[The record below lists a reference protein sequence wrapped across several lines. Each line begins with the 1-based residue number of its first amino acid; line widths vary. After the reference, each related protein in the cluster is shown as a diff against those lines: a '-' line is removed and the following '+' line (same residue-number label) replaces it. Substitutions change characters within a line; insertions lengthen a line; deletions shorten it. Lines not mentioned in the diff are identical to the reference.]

1 MLLYTMSPEQMACR
15 SGTCTIVASAP
26 SAPPI
31 VRNRRGWPSRSDSCE
46 LVKVGTT
53 GDLRK
58 LPGEPGVP
66 ARHDFGGGLATR
78 LVDDL
83 LIAGHQLGVGKGVQH
98 WPGPEEVVGV
108 TVGYEDRVGS
118 LAGILHPRR
127 QPLSLAR
134 GKHAS
139 TRTASR
145 SPEIS
150 VEVLAGQVA
159 GVLSSHPGTT
169 RYRLV
174 PAI

>member
-83 LIAGHQLGVGKGVQH
+83 LIAGHQLGVGEGVQH
-98 WPGPEEVVGV
+98 WPGPEEVVTV

-118 LAGILHPRR
+118 LAAILHPRR
-127 QPLSLAR
+127 
-134 GKHAS
+134 H
-139 TRTASR
+139 
-145 SPEIS
+145 
-150 VEVLAGQVA
+150 
-159 GVLSSHPGTT
+159 
-169 RYRLV
+169 
-174 PAI
+174 